1 MAGTYLAIPLFHF
14 LIQSN
19 LLIKL
24 IDKGHIFVMDTFL
37 GIYKLTVGAIKKLAC
52 IIPEI
57 TIFTGA
63 L

>member
-24 IDKGHIFVMDTFL
+24 IDKGHIFVMDTLL
-37 GIYKLTVGAIKKLAC
+37 GIYKLTVGAIKKPAC

-57 TIFTGA
+57 TIFTVA